1 MFLSRVFTL
10 YPDYFP
16 GYLNK
21 GLFGK
26 SKGKEWNLE
35 IINIRDYAL
44 DKHKL
49 LMTLHMAAEM
59 E

>member
-35 IINIRDYAL
+35 IINI
-44 DKHKL
+44 
-49 LMTLHMAAEM
+49 
-59 E
+59 

>member
-16 GYLNK
+16 GYLDK

-35 IINIRDYAL
+35 IINIRDYAV
-44 DKHKL
+44 
-49 LMTLHMAAEM
+49 
-59 E
+59 

>member
-35 IINIRDYAL
+35 IININYL
-44 DKHKL
+44 KIIIKL
-49 LMTLHMAAEM
+49 I
-59 E
+59 

>member
-16 GYLNK
+16 GYLDK

-26 SKGKEWNLE
+26 SKGK
-35 IINIRDYAL
+35 R
-44 DKHKL
+44 
-49 LMTLHMAAEM
+49 M
-59 E
+59 EFRNYKYKRLCFGQT